1 MTNCKRLIDANGS
14 YTLNATDN
22 TGHSLCFGGGII
34 SVMDIRGRC
43 VCEFFSDDAPT
54 VDAVE
59 VVHGQWEFS
68 HTTTV
73 EKFNVVKCSNCGH
86 EAFAI
91 AIYVKQGRYC
101 PNCGAKMDDERRG
114 E

>member
-1 MTNCKRLIDANGS
+1 MATEKRLIDANSAVEYCRNRWGMNS
-14 YTLNATDN
+14 MTEKFLNAQ
-22 TGHSLCFGGGII
+22 
-34 SVMDIRGRC
+34 
-43 VCEFFSDDAPT
+43 PT

>member
-1 MTNCKRLIDANGS
+1 MANEKRLIDANGS

-59 VVHGQWEFS
+59 VVRCKDCAYNVYGDCDFS
-68 HTTTV
+68 ELNDPHYDPYW
-73 EKFNVVKCSNCGH
+73 FCSDG
-86 EAFAI
+86 
-91 AIYVKQGRYC
+91 
-101 PNCGAKMDDERRG
+101 ERLNDSK
-114 E
+114 